1 MKNWPILAVLVL
13 LVASLVWGKGAV
25 EDYGKDRF
33 LAGYEQGKSVQNS
46 VQGEPWMRE
55 FAQAYCNLDAKTVS
69 KHVSE
74 NLATLQ
80 VLQAEFTAAKQ
91 RGWNCQKV
99 RVLGSWEGKNGTE
112 FAFLISFPDYDLW
125 WLAIS
130 QDGKVVHIE

>member
-1 MKNWPILAVLVL
+1 MKKWPYLAILALIIL
-13 LVASLVWGKGAV
+13 AGSQGKAKLD
-25 EDYGKDRF
+25 EYATDRF
-33 LAGYEQGKSVQNS
+33 LAGYAQGKEVQS
-46 VQGEPWMRE
+46 HGEPWMRE
-55 FAQAYCNLDAKTVS
+55 FAKAYCDLDAKTVS

-80 VLQAEFTAAKQ
+80 VLQAEFASAKQ
-91 RGWNCQKV
+91 RGWDCQKV

-130 QDGKVVHIE
+130 QNGKVVYIE